1 MSRVVKQ
8 DVLGFQVTK
17 RILESAQRQEMRI
30 PINDIETMKML
41 QSTEQLSCIET
52 TPMLIKFSLTL
63 KVIKQFTAID

>member
-17 RILESAQRQEMRI
+17 RILESVQRQEMRI

>member
-1 MSRVVKQ
+1 MP
-8 DVLGFQVTK
+8 
-17 RILESAQRQEMRI
+17 I